1 MTKQMP
7 TAYLLINC
15 DLASTREVIGQIT
28 EIPGTLE
35 CTELDAAYDILVKI
49 NKRTVDELKDV
60 IKSKLK
66 KIPDIKSIVALVAIE
81 GKMED
86 IDHSKSDRSNIF
98 S

>member
-1 MTKQMP
+1 MP